1 MLRGRC
7 NTPMPPTPS
16 SPPSPGV
23 SCDAALRGH
32 CDALVIPADVAGATH
47 QRPLKST
54 PFGGTHVF
62 MLTCLQ
68 TQRIDGPVY
77 ALQSNMQHAM
87 CAGTRFNR
95 RAIRA
100 ASAMPSRGA
109 GTRRISSTGI
119 SVGSANLFRAAPHE
133 QTETRASDNSA
144 PPAPLFGRTQNVLE
158 GTCAPPY
165 RGPLATASQ
174 IFYADTCSM
183 MASSHPQAASYVAG
197 TLCHHSL
204 RLPRPRRPRRPNTM
218 AST

>member
-1 MLRGRC
+1 MSRVLHAARPVQYT
-7 NTPMPPTPS
+7 NAPHPIL
-16 SPPSPGV
+16 PPSPGV

-144 PPAPLFGRTQNVLE
+144 PPAPLWQNTECARGHMRTTFIKV
-158 GTCAPPY
+158 
-165 RGPLATASQ
+165 RSRR
-174 IFYADTCSM
+174 
-183 MASSHPQAASYVAG
+183 HPRSF
-197 TLCHHSL
+197 TLT
-204 RLPRPRRPRRPNTM
+204 RAR
-218 AST
+218 